1 MPIDKSAPTAGDT
14 ATGNNPA
21 EQEPPRIEFPCLYP
35 IKIIGY
41 ATEVFQR
48 EAVATVE
55 RHTGTITPDLIKVQD
70 SRSRNYLSVT
80 VTIAATG
87 KDQLENIFEDLKKL
101 PDLKMV
107 L

>member
-1 MPIDKSAPTAGDT
+1 MSTDKSAPKAGENSS
-14 ATGNNPA
+14 GSSPA
-21 EQEPPRIEFPCLYP
+21 EQDPPRIEFPCLYP
-35 IKIIGY
+35 IKIIGH
-41 ATEVFQR
+41 ATEVFRR

-55 RHTGTITPDLIKVQD
+55 RHTGVITPDLIKVQD

-87 KDQLENIFEDLKKL
+87 KEQLENIFEDLKKL
-101 PDLKMV
+101 PDIKMV